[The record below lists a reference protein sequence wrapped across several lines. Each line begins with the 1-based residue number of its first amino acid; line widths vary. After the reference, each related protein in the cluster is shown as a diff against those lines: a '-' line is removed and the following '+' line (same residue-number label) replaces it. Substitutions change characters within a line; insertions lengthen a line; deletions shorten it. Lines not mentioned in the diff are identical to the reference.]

1 MHKENRGMFTI
12 IECIAEK
19 WDLGSSFANL
29 VFHPDADVI
38 LPFESELF
46 PDLRLQMVRKGEEI
60 PVLITA
66 AEDRLGAVIAAMNS
80 VYQNSKANVVF
91 TIVTLND
98 TVDHLK

>member
-1 MHKENRGMFTI
+1 MT
-12 IECIAEK
+12 
-19 WDLGSSFANL
+19 
-29 VFHPDADVI
+29 
-38 LPFESELF
+38 LPFESELSQNSR
-46 PDLRLQMVRKGEEI
+46 PDTVRKGEEI

-66 AEDRLGAVIAAMNS
+66 AEERLGAAIAAMNS